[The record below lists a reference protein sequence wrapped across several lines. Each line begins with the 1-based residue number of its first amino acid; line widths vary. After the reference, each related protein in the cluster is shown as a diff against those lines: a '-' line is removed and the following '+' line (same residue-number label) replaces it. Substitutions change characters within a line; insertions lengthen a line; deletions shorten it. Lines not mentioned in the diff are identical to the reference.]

1 MFLENINKSDHP
13 DRCLRKEAGEK
24 MRYAIAG
31 LSMLL
36 GSLSVAAPATAQV
49 SVSVSIPGV
58 SIGIHQPAYPDLVLV
73 PGSPVY
79 YAPQV
84 PANYFFYDGLYWVF
98 QDDNWYVSSWYNGP
112 WDMVEPDDV
121 PLFVLRVPV
130 QYYVRPPVV
139 FHTWIVTA
147 PPRWHYHWG
156 PRWTRYHHGWD
167 HWDRHAIPAPAPLPA
182 YQRHYHGDRYP
193 HREYQR
199 VIRHEHYHYQ
209 PRDQIVR
216 RHEQQRAAPR
226 PQVHAPLH
234 ERPVQHRAESRQE
247 QRPQRDREAGQRWH
261 RDREE
266 AQRLQRTR
274 EDMRQSESRQLVTQ
288 QQTQQRPLQ
297 QPQQQ
302 LQQHGAPAQAQ
313 RPQRQDA
320 ERQVQAPVPPPV
332 QYSPVQPSPA
342 QQPPVTQASQ
352 SRPDIPRPQR
362 APRERESMQR
372 TEAPQMPPQQRAVV
386 AQERRQERQQER
398 RQEQQRQEQAPR
410 PQQAQGQQGRGDASH
425 PRAGAEQRQGP
436 KPDRG
441 QERGRDRG
449 QGRG

>member
-1 MFLENINKSDHP
+1 
-13 DRCLRKEAGEK
+13 
-24 MRYAIAG
+24 MRYAIVG

-36 GSLSVAAPATAQV
+36 GSATVATPAMAQV

-58 SIGIHQPAYPDLVLV
+58 SLGIHQPAYPDLVLV

-112 WDMVEPDDV
+112 WDLVEPDDV

-130 QYYVRPPVV
+130 QYYVRPPVF

-147 PPRWHYHWG
+147 PPRWHFHWG

-167 HWDRHAIPAPAPLPA
+167 HWDRHAIPAPAPLPV

-193 HREYQR
+193 RREYQR
-199 VIRHEHYHYQ
+199 AIRHEHYHYQ

-216 RHEQQRAAPR
+216 RHDQQRAAPR
-226 PQVHAPLH
+226 PQVHAQTH
-234 ERPVQHRAESRQE
+234 DRPAQYGREQYSPDSSREQRQQRGRE
-247 QRPQRDREAGQRWH
+247 EAQRPQRDREEDQRPQ
-261 RDREE
+261 RRSESLQGLPQQSATPPQ
-266 AQRLQRTR
+266 AQRLQRQ
-274 EDMRQSESRQLVTQ
+274 E
-288 QQTQQRPLQ
+288 
-297 QPQQQ
+297 
-302 LQQHGAPAQAQ
+302 
-313 RPQRQDA
+313 A
-320 ERQVQAPVPPPV
+320 ERQLQSPVQSSPVYQAPVN
-332 QYSPVQPSPA
+332 
-342 QQPPVTQASQ
+342 QASQ

-362 APRERESMQR
+362 ALREREQMQR
-372 TEAPQMPPQQRAVV
+372 TEAPQMPQQPRAAVML
-386 AQERRQERQQER
+386 QQLQERQQ
-398 RQEQQRQEQAPR
+398 QQQQQRQQEQAPRAQQAPR
-410 PQQAQGQQGRGDASH
+410 PQQAWGQQGRGDASQ
-425 PRAGAEQRQGP
+425 PRAGAEQRQDP
-436 KPDRG
+436 RPDRG

>member
-1 MFLENINKSDHP
+1 
-13 DRCLRKEAGEK
+13 
-24 MRYAIAG
+24 MRYAILG

-36 GSLSVAAPATAQV
+36 GSLSVATQATAQV

-79 YAPQV
+79 YAPHAQ
-84 PANYFFYDGLYWVF
+84 ANYFFYDGLYWVF

-112 WDMVEPDDV
+112 WDLVEPDDV

-130 QYYVRPPVV
+130 QYYVRPPVF

-147 PPRWHYHWG
+147 PPRWHFHWG

-167 HWDRHAIPAPAPLPA
+167 HWDRHAIPAPAPLPV

-226 PQVHAPLH
+226 PQGHPQAH
-234 ERPVQHRAESRQE
+234 DRPAQHGPAQYSRDSSRE
-247 QRPQRDREAGQRWH
+247 QRPQRDREEAQRPQ

-266 AQRLQRTR
+266 AQRSQGAR
-274 EDMRQSESRQLVTQ
+274 EDRRQSESRQVV
-288 QQTQQRPLQ
+288 
-297 QPQQQ
+297 PQQQ
-302 LQQHGAPAQAQ
+302 LQQQP
-313 RPQRQDA
+313 
-320 ERQVQAPVPPPV
+320 QVQAPVQIAPV
-332 QYSPVQPSPA
+332 QQTPVVQAPA
-342 QQPPVTQASQ
+342 NQASQ
-352 SRPDIPRPQR
+352 NRPDFPRPQR
-362 APRERESMQR
+362 APREREQMQR
-372 TEAPQMPPQQRAVV
+372 TQAQQMPPPQRAAVMP
-386 AQERRQERQQER
+386 ERQQER
-398 RQEQQRQEQAPR
+398 PQQQQRQEQAPRAQQAPR
-410 PQQAQGQQGRGDASH
+410 PQQAQGQQGRGDTAQ

-436 KPDRG
+436 RPDRG
-441 QERGRDRG
+441 QDRGRDRG

>member
-1 MFLENINKSDHP
+1 
-13 DRCLRKEAGEK
+13 

-36 GSLSVAAPATAQV
+36 GSLFVATPAMAQV

-58 SIGIHQPAYPDLVLV
+58 SIGIHQPSYPELVLV

-84 PANYFFYDGLYWVF
+84 QANYFFYDGLYWVF

-112 WDMVEPDDV
+112 WDLVEPDDV

-130 QYYVRPPVV
+130 QYYLRPPVF

-167 HWDRHAIPAPAPLPA
+167 HWDRHAIPAPAPLPV
-182 YQRHYHGDRYP
+182 YQRHYRGDSYP

-199 VIRHEHYHYQ
+199 VIRHEHYRYQ
-209 PRDQIVR
+209 SRDQVVR

-226 PQVHAPLH
+226 LQGHAQAHNFPAQS
-234 ERPVQHRAESRQE
+234 RSDSRQE
-247 QRPQRDREAGQRWH
+247 QRPQRDHEEAQRSH

-266 AQRLQRTR
+266 VQRSQRTR
-274 EDMRQSESRQLVTQ
+274 DEAQRSQKAREEAQRSQRSREELRQSESRQVM
-288 QQTQQRPLQ
+288 TQQRPQQ

-302 LQQHGAPAQAQ
+302 PEQRGVPEQAQ
-313 RPQRQDA
+313 RLQRQEPQR
-320 ERQVQAPVPPPV
+320 RMQAPV
-332 QYSPVQPSPA
+332 QS
-342 QQPPVTQASQ
+342 TQN
-352 SRPDIPRPQR
+352 RPDVLRPQPQR
-362 APRERESMQR
+362 EQRERGESRKPEGMYVL
-372 TEAPQMPPQQRAVV
+372 PQQRAAVL
-386 AQERRQERQQER
+386 QERQLQQQRQQRRQEAPQAQ
-398 RQEQQRQEQAPR
+398 QAPR
-410 PQQAQGQQGRGDASH
+410 PQRVQAPQGRGDISQ

-436 KPDRG
+436 RPDRG

>member
-1 MFLENINKSDHP
+1 MRQEK
-13 DRCLRKEAGEK
+13 K

-36 GSLSVAAPATAQV
+36 GSLSVATPAMAQV

-58 SIGIHQPAYPDLVLV
+58 SIGIHQPSYPDLVLV

-79 YAPQV
+79 YAPHAQ
-84 PANYFFYDGLYWVF
+84 ANYFFYDGLYWVF

-112 WDMVEPDDV
+112 WDLVEPDDV

-130 QYYVRPPVV
+130 QYYVRPPVF

-147 PPRWHYHWG
+147 PPRWHFYWG

-167 HWDRHAIPAPAPLPA
+167 HWDRHAIPAPAPLPV

-193 HREYQR
+193 QREYQR
-199 VIRHEHYHYQ
+199 VIRQEHYRYQ
-209 PRDQIVR
+209 PREQIVR
-216 RHEQQRAAPR
+216 RHEQQRAASR
-226 PQVHAPLH
+226 PQGHD
-234 ERPVQHRAESRQE
+234 RPAQYNRDSRDSSRE
-247 QRPQRDREAGQRWH
+247 QLPQRDREEFQRSQ

-266 AQRLQRTR
+266 AQRSQRSR
-274 EDMRQSESRQLVTQ
+274 EESQRSQNVREETQRSQKSREELRQSDSRQVVPQQRLQ
-288 QQTQQRPLQ
+288 QQP
-297 QPQQQ
+297 
-302 LQQHGAPAQAQ
+302 
-313 RPQRQDA
+313 
-320 ERQVQAPVPPPV
+320 QVQAPVQIAPV
-332 QYSPVQPSPA
+332 QQTPVVQA
-342 QQPPVTQASQ
+342 PVNQAAQ

-362 APRERESMQR
+362 APREREPMQR
-372 TEAPQMPPQQRAVV
+372 MEAPQRAAVMP
-386 AQERRQERQQER
+386 ERQQER
-398 RQEQQRQEQAPR
+398 PQQQQRQEQAPRAQQAPR
-410 PQQAQGQQGRGDASH
+410 PQQAQGQQGRGDASQ

-436 KPDRG
+436 GPDRG

>member
-1 MFLENINKSDHP
+1 
-13 DRCLRKEAGEK
+13 

-36 GSLSVAAPATAQV
+36 GSLSVATPATAQV

-79 YAPQV
+79 YAPQAQV
-84 PANYFFYDGLYWVF
+84 NYFFYDGLYWVF

-199 VIRHEHYHYQ
+199 AIRHEHYQYQ

-216 RHEQQRAAPR
+216 RHEQQRAALR
-226 PQVHAPLH
+226 PQVHAPSH
-234 ERPVQHRAESRQE
+234 DRPVQHRAESRQE
-247 QRPQRDREAGQRWH
+247 QRPQRDREAGQRWQ

-266 AQRLQRTR
+266 AQRPQRTR

-288 QQTQQRPLQ
+288 QQPQQRP
-297 QPQQQ
+297 
-302 LQQHGAPAQAQ
+302 QQHGTPAQAQ

-386 AQERRQERQQER
+386 TQERQQER
-398 RQEQQRQEQAPR
+398 RQERQQQEQAPR